1 MPVKTILLPL
11 SDTDAPG
18 PVLETAL
25 GLAQRFEAHLDLLF
39 VLRNPRHLLPYVTL
53 GLSKHMRDS
62 VLRSTEHDAH
72 TAVEQAQQLFRR
84 SCFDAG
90 IPIVETRTVDS
101 GASAA
106 WHGVIGHEDELLA
119 VRGRLSDLIVLPGP
133 VEVSPTTAVAEA
145 ALKATGRPVLIAPQ
159 QAEPIVGTR
168 VGIGWNGTA
177 EAARAV
183 GAAMAYLHGAEAVT
197 IFAGGHAE
205 RMNPAPQDLVAY
217 LGWHGVDAEV
227 QTIEAHDPHVGE
239 ALLAAC
245 AARGINLLVVGAYS
259 RSRWREFILGGVT
272 EHLLKSAEVPVF
284 MVH

>member
-39 VLRNPRHLLPYVTL
+39 VLRDPRRLLPYVTL
-53 GLSKHMRDS
+53 GMSKQTRNS
-62 VLRSTEHDAH
+62 VLRSTEH
-72 TAVEQAQQLFRR
+72 TARTAAEQAQQLFRR
-84 SCFDAG
+84 SCFEAG
-90 IPIVETRTVDS
+90 IPIVETRTTD
-101 GASAA
+101 GGTSAA
-106 WHGVIGHEDELLA
+106 WHGIIGHEDELLA
-119 VRGRLSDLIVLPGP
+119 VRGRLSDLIILPGP
-133 VEVSPTTAVAEA
+133 VEVSPPPAVAQA

-159 QAEPIVGTR
+159 QAEPVVGTH
-168 VGIGWNGTA
+168 VGIGWNGSA

-205 RMNPAPQDLVAY
+205 RMRPSPRDLVTY
-217 LGWHGVDAEV
+217 LSWHGVDAEV
-227 QTIEAHDPHVGE
+227 QTLEAHDPHVGE
-239 ALLAAC
+239 TLLAAC
-245 AARGINLLVVGAYS
+245 TARGINLLVVGAYS
-259 RSRWREFILGGVT
+259 RSRWRELILGGVT
-272 EHLLKSAEVPVF
+272 EYLLTSAEVPVF

>member
-11 SDTDAPG
+11 SDTDVPG

-25 GLAQRFEAHLDLLF
+25 GLAQRFQAHLDLLF
-39 VLRNPRHLLPYVTL
+39 VLRNPRHLLPYTTI
-53 GLSKHMRDS
+53 GLSKHMRES
-62 VLRSTEHDAH
+62 VLRATEQQAH

-84 SCFDAG
+84 SCAEAC
-90 IPIVETRTVDS
+90 IPIVETRTPEG

-133 VEVSPTTAVAEA
+133 IQVSPPPAVAEA

-159 QAEPIVGTR
+159 RAEPIIGSR
-168 VGIGWNGTA
+168 VGIGWNGSA

-183 GAAMAYLHGAEAVT
+183 GAAMAYLDSAESVT
-197 IFAGGHAE
+197 IFAGGQAKGLS
-205 RMNPAPQDLVAY
+205 PTPDDLVTY
-217 LGWHGVDAEV
+217 LSWHGVDAQV
-227 QTIEAHDPHVGE
+227 RTLEAHDPHVGE
-239 ALLAAC
+239 ALLGAA
-245 AARGINLLVVGAYS
+245 ADAGINLLVVGAYS
-259 RSRWREFILGGVT
+259 RSRWRELILGGVT
-272 EHLLKSAEVPVF
+272 EHLLQSAEVPVF